1 MSVLV
6 LASRSAARRAML
18 EAAGVSADLDPA
30 DVDEA
35 ALKDRLLAGGRSP
48 LQVAE
53 ALAAEK
59 ALAVSRRA
67 PGRLVLGADQTLDQD
82 GVLFD
87 KAPDLSEAAERLRGF
102 SGREHR
108 LHSAAAIALDGD
120 LIWTAVD
127 TARLKVRNLS
137 EDFIQAYV
145 ARNQEAALSSV
156 GGYWL
161 EAEGAQL
168 FERVEGDYFTV
179 LGLPLLSLLGFL
191 RERGALPS

>member
-1 MSVLV
+1 MAMLV

-35 ALKDRLLAGGRSP
+35 ALKERLLAGGRSP

-87 KAPDLSEAAERLRGF
+87 KAADLTQAAERLRGF

-108 LHSAAAIALDGD
+108 LHSAAAIALDGEV
-120 LIWTAVD
+120 IWTAVD
-127 TARLKVRNLS
+127 TARLKVRPLS
-137 EDFIQAYV
+137 ENFIQAYV
-145 ARNQEAALSSV
+145 ERNAEAALSSV

-179 LGLPLLSLLGFL
+179 LGLPLLPLLAFL
-191 RERGALPS
+191 RGRGALPS